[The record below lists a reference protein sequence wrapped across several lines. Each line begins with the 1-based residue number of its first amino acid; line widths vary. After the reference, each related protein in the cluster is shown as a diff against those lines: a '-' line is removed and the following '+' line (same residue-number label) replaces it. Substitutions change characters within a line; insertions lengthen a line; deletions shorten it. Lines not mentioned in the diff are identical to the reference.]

1 MAESIIQV
9 KDLSVIY
16 NEGQSNEVRALENIT
31 TEIFPQEY
39 VIIHGP
45 SGCGKSTL
53 LYTIAGLQIPTHG
66 EVVVNGKDIAQM
78 KNGELVE
85 FHRSGEGIIFQAFYL
100 ISSLNIIDN
109 VCLPQ
114 IFQGENLKKRKEKG
128 MLLLQRF
135 GIAEQ
140 AYKFPSQLSGGQKQ
154 RVAIA
159 RALVN
164 NPQIILADEPVG
176 NLDSKS
182 AQNFLGLI
190 KELNEIDKKTIIMVT
205 HNGEH
210 LYYADRVINMRDGRI
225 VNEEVNKE
233 KRPVEA
239 VKLAREIIEES
250 GNWINVTDDFKM
262 LMKMFKGLNPQQVG
276 ALLIPFKAKQLLFH
290 VLSELSEEQA
300 SSAENFLK
308 ELLFK
313 NIDLAT
319 FEKNLDLP
327 FEEGGANWN
336 KRRSKSLALRIK
348 SILDQVQQI
357 GGNPDEAAVSLAE
370 YLIKYFGLNF
380 SEKGKL
386 IFVSLLELR
395 LENKTDYNG
404 LRKILDTPPEA
415 GGMGLY
421 KNTAERIVREI
432 EVIMLLKYS
441 V

>member
-1 MAESIIQV
+1 MPESIIQI
-9 KDLSVIY
+9 KDVSVIY
-16 NEGQSNEVRALENIT
+16 NEGQSNEVRALEKVT

-66 EVVVNGKDIAQM
+66 GAVVNGKDIARM

-114 IFQGENLKKRKEKG
+114 TFKGEKLKKRREQG

-140 AYKFPSQLSGGQKQ
+140 AYKFPGQLSGGQKQ

-182 AQNFLGLI
+182 AQNFLALI
-190 KELNEIDKKTIIMVT
+190 KELNEVDKKTIIMVT
-205 HNGEH
+205 HNDEH
-210 LYYADRVINMRDGRI
+210 LHYADRVINMRDGRI
-225 VNEEVNKE
+225 VSEEVNKE
-233 KRPVEA
+233 KRPKEA
-239 VKLAREIIEES
+239 VESAQEIIQEG
-250 GNWINVTDDFKM
+250 GNWVNVTDDFKM
-262 LMKMFKGLNPQQVG
+262 LMRMFKGLNPQQVG
-276 ALLIPFKAKQLLFH
+276 ALLIPFKARQLMTH
-290 VLSELSEEQA
+290 ILSELSDEQVN
-300 SSAENFLK
+300 SAENFLK
-308 ELLFK
+308 EVLFR
-313 NIDLAT
+313 NIDLAV

-336 KRRSKSLALRIK
+336 KRRAKSLAVRVK
-348 SILDQVQQI
+348 SILEQVRKI
-357 GGNPDEAAVSLAE
+357 GDNVDESAIALAD
-370 YLIKYFGLNF
+370 YLTDFFGLSL

-386 IFVSLLELR
+386 IFISLLKLR

-404 LRKILDTPPEA
+404 LRKTLDAPPEA

-421 KNTAERIVREI
+421 KNTAEKIVREV

>member
-16 NEGQSNEVRALENIT
+16 NEGQSNEVRALQKVT

-39 VIIHGP
+39 VIIYGP

-53 LYTIAGLQIPTHG
+53 LYAIAGLQIPTHG

-78 KNGELVE
+78 KSSELVE
-85 FHRSGEGIIFQAFYL
+85 FHRSGEGIVFQAFYL

-114 IFQGENLKKRKEKG
+114 TFKGENLKKRRETG

-140 AYKFPSQLSGGQKQ
+140 AYKFPGQLSGGQKQ

-164 NPQIILADEPVG
+164 DPQIILADEPVG

-182 AQNFLGLI
+182 AQTFLELI
-190 KELNEIDKKTIIMVT
+190 KELNEVDKKTVIMVT
-205 HNGEH
+205 HNEEH
-210 LYYADRVINMRDGRI
+210 LHYADRVINMRDGVI
-225 VNEEVNKE
+225 VNEEVNRE
-233 KRPVEA
+233 KRSQEA
-239 VKLAREIIEES
+239 VQSAQKAIEES
-250 GNWINVTDDFKM
+250 GGWADVSEDFKM
-262 LMKMFKGLNPQQVG
+262 LMRMFKGLNPQQVG
-276 ALLIPFKAKQLLFH
+276 VLLIPFKARQLFSH
-290 VLSELSEEQA
+290 ITSELSEEQVN
-300 SSAENFLK
+300 SAENFLK

-313 NIDLAT
+313 NIDLT
-319 FEKNLDLP
+319 IFEKNLDLP

-336 KRRSKSLALRIK
+336 KRRSKSLTLRVKALME
-348 SILDQVQQI
+348 QAQQI
-357 GGNPDEAAVSLAE
+357 GENPDAAAASLAD
-370 YLIKYFGLNF
+370 YLTNLFGLNL

-386 IFVSLLELR
+386 IFISLLKLR
-395 LENKTDYNG
+395 LENKTDYEG
-404 LRKILDTPPEA
+404 LRKILDASPET
-415 GGMGLY
+415 GGLGLY

-441 V
+441 A

>member
-1 MAESIIQV
+1 MAESIIKV

-16 NEGQSNEVRALENIT
+16 NEGQSNEVRALERVT

-53 LYTIAGLQIPTHG
+53 LYTIAGLQIPTYG
-66 EVVVNGKDIAQM
+66 EVIVNGKNVAQM

-114 IFQGENLKKRKEKG
+114 TFKGEKLKKRRAKG

-164 NPQIILADEPVG
+164 DPQIILADEPVG

-182 AQNFLGLI
+182 AQNFLELI
-190 KELNEIDKKTIIMVT
+190 RELNEVDKKTIIMVT
-205 HNGEH
+205 HNDEL
-210 LYYADRVINMRDGRI
+210 LYYANRVINMRDGRI
-225 VNEEVNKE
+225 VSEEVNKE
-233 KRPVEA
+233 KRPQEA
-239 VKLAREIIEES
+239 VKLAEEAIQEG
-250 GNWINVTDDFKM
+250 GNWVNVTDDFKM
-262 LMKMFKGLNPQQVG
+262 LMRMFKGLNPQQVG
-276 ALLIPFKAKQLLFH
+276 VLLIPFKARQLLSH
-290 VLSELSEEQA
+290 ILSELSEEQVN
-300 SSAENFLK
+300 SAENFLK
-308 ELLFK
+308 ELLFR
-313 NIDLAT
+313 NIDLPV

-336 KRRSKSLALRIK
+336 KRRSRSLALRVK
-348 SILDQVQQI
+348 AILEQVQKI
-357 GGNPDEAAVSLAE
+357 GKNLDEASLSLAD
-370 YLIKYFGLNF
+370 YLINFFGLNL

-386 IFVSLLELR
+386 IFISLLKLR
-395 LENKTDYNG
+395 LENKTDYSG
-404 LRKILDTPPEA
+404 LRKILDAPPET

>member
-16 NEGQSNEVRALENIT
+16 NEGQSNEVRALEDIT

-53 LYTIAGLQIPTHG
+53 LYAIAGLQIPTYG
-66 EVVVNGKDIAQM
+66 EVFVNGKNVTQM

-109 VCLPQ
+109 ICLPQ
-114 IFQGENLKKRKEKG
+114 TFQGENLKKRRERG

-140 AYKFPSQLSGGQKQ
+140 AYKFPGELSGGQKQ

-159 RALVN
+159 RALIN
-164 NPQIILADEPVG
+164 DPQIILADEPVG

-182 AQNFLGLI
+182 AQNFLELI
-190 KELNEIDKKTIIMVT
+190 KELNAVDKKTIIMVT
-205 HNGEH
+205 HNDEH
-210 LYYADRVINMRDGRI
+210 LHYADRVINMRDGRI
-225 VNEEVNKE
+225 ISEEVNKE
-233 KRPVEA
+233 KRPKEA
-239 VKLAREIIEES
+239 VEMAQETIREG
-250 GNWINVTDDFKM
+250 GNWVNISDDFKM
-262 LMKMFKGLNPQQVG
+262 LMRMFKGLNPQQAGV
-276 ALLIPFKAKQLLFH
+276 LLVPFKARQLLSH
-290 VLSELSEEQA
+290 ILSELSEEQV

-313 NIDLAT
+313 NIDLAI

-336 KRRSKSLALRIK
+336 KRRSKSLKLRVEA
-348 SILDQVQQI
+348 ILEQVQKI
-357 GGNPDEAAVSLAE
+357 GENIDESAAALAD
-370 YLIKYFGLNF
+370 YLIKFFELSF
-380 SEKGKL
+380 SEKDKL
-386 IFVSLLELR
+386 IFISLLKLR
-395 LENKTDYNG
+395 LENKTDYSE
-404 LRKILDTPPEA
+404 LRKMLDASPQA

-432 EVIMLLKYS
+432 EIVMLLKYS

>member
-1 MAESIIQV
+1 
-9 KDLSVIY
+9 
-16 NEGQSNEVRALENIT
+16 
-31 TEIFPQEY
+31 
-39 VIIHGP
+39 
-45 SGCGKSTL
+45 
-53 LYTIAGLQIPTHG
+53 
-66 EVVVNGKDIAQM
+66 
-78 KNGELVE
+78 
-85 FHRSGEGIIFQAFYL
+85 
-100 ISSLNIIDN
+100 
-109 VCLPQ
+109 
-114 IFQGENLKKRKEKG
+114 
-128 MLLLQRF
+128 
-135 GIAEQ
+135 
-140 AYKFPSQLSGGQKQ
+140 
-154 RVAIA
+154 
-159 RALVN
+159 
-164 NPQIILADEPVG
+164 
-176 NLDSKS
+176 
-182 AQNFLGLI
+182 
-190 KELNEIDKKTIIMVT
+190 
-205 HNGEH
+205 
-210 LYYADRVINMRDGRI
+210 
-225 VNEEVNKE
+225 
-233 KRPVEA
+233 
-239 VKLAREIIEES
+239 
-250 GNWINVTDDFKM
+250 
-262 LMKMFKGLNPQQVG
+262 
-276 ALLIPFKAKQLLFH
+276 LLFH

-404 LRKILDTPPEA
+404 LRKILDAPPEA

>member
-1 MAESIIQV
+1 MPESIIQV
-9 KDLSVIY
+9 KDVSVIY
-16 NEGQSNEVRALENIT
+16 NEGQSNEVRALEKIT

-53 LYTIAGLQIPTHG
+53 LYAIAGLQIPTYG
-66 EVVVNGKDIAQM
+66 EVVVAGKDIAHM
-78 KNGELVE
+78 KNSELVE

-109 VCLPQ
+109 VCLPKT
-114 IFQGENLKKRKEKG
+114 FQGESLKKRREAG
-128 MLLLQRF
+128 MILLQRF

-159 RALVN
+159 RALVS
-164 NPQIILADEPVG
+164 NPQIILADEPAG

-182 AQNFLGLI
+182 AQNFLELI
-190 KELNEIDKKTIIMVT
+190 KELNEVDKKTIIMVT
-205 HNGEH
+205 HNNEH
-210 LYYADRVINMRDGRI
+210 LHYADRVINMRDGRI
-225 VNEEVNKE
+225 VDEAVNKE
-233 KRPVEA
+233 KRPQEA
-239 VKLAREIIEES
+239 VESAKEAIEKGGEWKYVS
-250 GNWINVTDDFKM
+250 EDLKI
-262 LMKMFKGLNPQQVG
+262 LMRMFKGLNPQQVG
-276 ALLIPFKAKQLLFH
+276 VLLVPFKSRQLLSH
-290 VLSELSEEQA
+290 ILSELTEEQTT
-300 SSAENFLK
+300 SAENFLK

-313 NIDLAT
+313 NIDVDV

-336 KRRSKSLALRIK
+336 KRRAKSLATRVKLV
-348 SILDQVQQI
+348 LDQVSRM
-357 GGNPDEAAVSLAE
+357 GDNLDESASSLAD
-370 YLIKYFGLNF
+370 YLINFFGLNL

-386 IFVSLLELR
+386 IFVSLLRLR
-395 LENKTDYNG
+395 LENKTDYDG
-404 LRKILDTPPEA
+404 LNKILDASPEA
-415 GGMGLY
+415 GGMGMY

-432 EVIMLLKYS
+432 EIIMLLKYS

>member
-16 NEGQSNEVRALENIT
+16 NEGQSNEVRALQKVT

-39 VIIHGP
+39 VIIYGP

-53 LYTIAGLQIPTHG
+53 LYAIAGLQIPTHG

-78 KNGELVE
+78 KNSELVE
-85 FHRSGEGIIFQAFYL
+85 FHRSGEGIVFQAFYL

-114 IFQGENLKKRKEKG
+114 TFKGENLKKRREKG

-140 AYKFPSQLSGGQKQ
+140 AYKFPGQLSGGQKQ

-164 NPQIILADEPVG
+164 DPQIILADEPVG

-182 AQNFLGLI
+182 AQTFLELI
-190 KELNEIDKKTIIMVT
+190 KELNEVDKKTVIMVT
-205 HNGEH
+205 HNEEH
-210 LYYADRVINMRDGRI
+210 LHYADRVINMRDGVI
-225 VNEEVNKE
+225 VNEEVNRE
-233 KRPVEA
+233 KRSQEA
-239 VKLAREIIEES
+239 VQSAQKAIEES
-250 GNWINVTDDFKM
+250 GGWADVSEDFKM
-262 LMKMFKGLNPQQVG
+262 LMRMFKGLNPQQVG
-276 ALLIPFKAKQLLFH
+276 ALLIPFKAKQLLSH
-290 VLSELSEEQA
+290 ITSELSEEQVN
-300 SSAENFLK
+300 SAENFLK
-308 ELLFK
+308 ELLFN
-313 NIDLAT
+313 NIDLAI

-327 FEEGGANWN
+327 FEKGGANWN
-336 KRRSKSLALRIK
+336 KRRSKSLTLRVKALMEQSQRI
-348 SILDQVQQI
+348 
-357 GGNPDEAAVSLAE
+357 GENPDAAAASLAD
-370 YLIKYFGLNF
+370 YLTNLFGLNL

-386 IFVSLLELR
+386 IFISLLKLR
-395 LENKTDYNG
+395 LENKTDYDG
-404 LRKILDTPPEA
+404 LRKILDASPET
-415 GGMGLY
+415 GGLGLY

-441 V
+441 A

>member
-16 NEGQSNEVRALENIT
+16 NEGQSNEVRALQKVT

-39 VIIHGP
+39 VIIYGP

-53 LYTIAGLQIPTHG
+53 LYAIAGLQIPTHG

-78 KNGELVE
+78 KSSKLVE

-114 IFQGENLKKRKEKG
+114 TFKGENLKKRREKG

-140 AYKFPSQLSGGQKQ
+140 AYKFPGQLSGGQKQ

-164 NPQIILADEPVG
+164 DPQIILADEPVG

-182 AQNFLGLI
+182 AQTFLELI
-190 KELNEIDKKTIIMVT
+190 KELNEVDKKTVIMVT
-205 HNGEH
+205 HNEEH
-210 LYYADRVINMRDGRI
+210 LHYADRVINMRDGVI
-225 VNEEVNKE
+225 VNEEVNRE
-233 KRPVEA
+233 KRSQEA
-239 VKLAREIIEES
+239 VQSAKKAIEES
-250 GNWINVTDDFKM
+250 GGWTDVSEDFKM
-262 LMKMFKGLNPQQVG
+262 LMRMFKGLNPQQVG
-276 ALLIPFKAKQLLFH
+276 VLLIPFKARQLFSH
-290 VLSELSEEQA
+290 ITSELSEEQIN
-300 SSAENFLK
+300 SAENFLK

-313 NIDLAT
+313 NIDLAI

-327 FEEGGANWN
+327 FEKGGANWN
-336 KRRSKSLALRIK
+336 KRRSKSLTLRVKALMEQAQRIGENT
-348 SILDQVQQI
+348 D
-357 GGNPDEAAVSLAE
+357 AAAASLAN
-370 YLIKYFGLNF
+370 YLTNLFGLNL

-386 IFVSLLELR
+386 IFISLLKLR
-395 LENKTDYNG
+395 LENKTDYDG
-404 LRKILDTPPEA
+404 LRKILDASPET
-415 GGMGLY
+415 GGLGLY

-441 V
+441 A